1 MEMVVV
7 RFGEE
12 YARMLLIFA
21 MVMMYSFSCPLITPF
36 GRFSQFTSTTSN
48 FQTALRGLFL
58 LNNLYLYH
66 LVLLDSPGKLGK

>member
-21 MVMMYSFSCPLITPF
+21 MVMMYSISCPLITPF
-36 GRFSQFTSTTSN
+36 GRFSQFTSTTIRQHS
-48 FQTALRGLFL
+48 A
-58 LNNLYLYH
+58 
-66 LVLLDSPGKLGK
+66 DSFF